1 VTLPKPDIIDEGAA
15 DWPVVSIRHLD
26 LKFVPRAW
34 PFAEKRRP
42 EIDAYFA
49 ARQRA
54 NPALWNGRVL
64 AMHTVDIQDDA
75 LRGAYLE
82 TDFAS
87 FLAWRDWGFPD
98 PHMRNCFG
106 MAALRSRDGA
116 FLLGVMGPHTANPG
130 RAYFPAGT
138 PDPSDI
144 VGDRV
149 DIEGNIRR
157 ELMEE
162 TGLELDTL
170 QAEPE
175 WHAVLAGP
183 RIALMKVLWA
193 PDDAA
198 TLRAR
203 MLAHI
208 AAERE
213 PELSDIRIVREP
225 RDLDA
230 AVPTHMTAFLR
241 SAWRR
246 DRR

>member
-1 VTLPKPDIIDEGAA
+1 MTLPKPQIMDGAAA

-26 LKFVPRAW
+26 LKFMPRAW
-34 PFAEKRRP
+34 PFSEKRRQ
-42 EIDAYFA
+42 EIDDYFA
-49 ARQRA
+49 ARQRD

-64 AMHTVDIQDDA
+64 AMHTFGIHGDT
-75 LRGAYLE
+75 LCGAYLE

-87 FLAWRDWGFPD
+87 FLAWRDWDFPD
-98 PHMRNCFG
+98 AHMRNCFG
-106 MAALRSRDGA
+106 MAALLSRDGA

-138 PDPSDI
+138 PDLSDI

-162 TGLELDTL
+162 TGLDMHALR
-170 QAEPE
+170 AEPD
-175 WHAVLAGP
+175 WHVVLAGP
-183 RIALMKVLWA
+183 RIALMKVLQA

-208 AAERE
+208 AADRE

-230 AVPTHMTAFLR
+230 AVPSHMTAFLR

-246 DRR
+246 DRQ